1 MNIRHLTFRLL
12 QVYVAVIKTGSI
24 SQAAVQL
31 HLSQPTV
38 SQQIKRLTEA
48 VGEPL
53 LEVVNGHYEPT
64 FIGQAFYQAALDA
77 LNCFDDFKQTL
88 DAAAQGVKGTLS
100 IGVVTTAQY
109 LLPKL
114 LAAFY
119 QQYPHVEVTLH
130 IGNRNTVLQRFHQ
143 QQDDLYIFSH
153 PPTAGNVVSARF
165 LQNPLVLI
173 APKNHWAADK
183 KVAFKDLL
191 HERFIMREQG
201 SATRMV
207 FENWLRAH
215 KYTLQ
220 NSVQIESN
228 EVIRMSVENGMGLAV
243 LSEHTLAQSQTQVSI
258 INAVN
263 FPLKSHWYL
272 VRNANITLTK
282 TAGNFIQFINAHLLE
297 LVDKKYI
304 NNELKTMLQ

>member
-53 LEVVNGHYEPT
+53 LEMVSGQYEPT
-64 FIGQAFYQAALDA
+64 FIGQAFYRAALEA
-77 LNCFDDFKQTL
+77 MNCFDDFNQTL
-88 DAAAQGVKGTLS
+88 SAAQLGAKGALS

-109 LLPKL
+109 LLPKF

-119 QQYPHVEVTLH
+119 QQFPDVEVTLH
-130 IGNRNTVLQRFHQ
+130 IGNRNTVLQRFNQ

-153 PPTAGNVVSARF
+153 PPTAGHVLSARF

-173 APKNHWAADK
+173 APKNHWTAGK
-183 KVAFKDLL
+183 KVAFKELL
-191 HERFIMREQG
+191 NERFILREQG

-207 FENWLRAH
+207 FENWLREH
-215 KYTLQ
+215 KYTLK
-220 NSVQIESN
+220 NSLQVESN
-228 EVIRMSVENGMGLAV
+228 EVIRMSVENGMGLTV
-243 LSEHTLAQSQTQVSI
+243 LSEHILAQSQTQLCV
-258 INAVN
+258 INTPN

-272 VRNANITLTK
+272 VRHTNMALTK
-282 TAGNFIQFINAHLLE
+282 TAANFIHFINEHLEE

-304 NNELKTMLQ
+304 NNELKTML